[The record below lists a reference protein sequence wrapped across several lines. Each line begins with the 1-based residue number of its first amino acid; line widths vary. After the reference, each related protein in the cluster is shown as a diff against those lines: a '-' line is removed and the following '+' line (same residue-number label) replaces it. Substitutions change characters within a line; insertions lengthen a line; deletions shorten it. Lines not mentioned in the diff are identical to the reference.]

1 MIKFKQGILGATS
14 QAHTF
19 FIMSGMYICQYR
31 LASQCLITE
40 ETRCKCVFTVRM
52 SSCCSLSLAE
62 LLPGSQITEK
72 LNSAKGAF
80 SAPKEKI
87 ESRKGY
93 GYICVLTWGECWRPI
108 SKLTTHTYRNHALC
122 ITRKRGCPPSTTILS
137 SSICYLSKNC
147 ATEIVLLFDQQMP
160 TSMLKFAPAHC
171 AEWCFTTLCRLAKL
185 GWYGRTIQIL
195 PWRFL
200 TLWASQLLEC
210 LATGCQSLTRCS
222 TKADSLQHS
231 LQHHIA
237 GGRGGGG
244 AAISLAGHISTFIY
258 LRELSKAL
266 LHTRKWQALWQ
277 ANGKWRAKC
286 TSFNGLW
293 QCWANSIKRQQKHFL
308 PHQYVRL
315 WPRYGLITYL
325 SDKSH
330 LADIAIVTASVFEI
344 WVLPLTLAVE
354 EPMHFKL
361 D

>member
-237 GGRGGGG
+237 GGRGAVPPSPSRGIFQLLYICGNF
-244 AAISLAGHISTFIY
+244 LRPCSTQESGR
-258 LRELSKAL
+258 LC
-266 LHTRKWQALWQ
+266 
-277 ANGKWRAKC
+277 GK
-286 TSFNGLW
+286 
-293 QCWANSIKRQQKHFL
+293 Q
-308 PHQYVRL
+308 
-315 WPRYGLITYL
+315 
-325 SDKSH
+325 
-330 LADIAIVTASVFEI
+330 TASGEQSAP
-344 WVLPLTLAVE
+344 PLTVCGNVE
-354 EPMHFKL
+354 LTQSNGNKNISCLTNMSVFGQGMAWSLTWVTKVIWRTSQSWQPACLKYGFCHWHSQL
-361 D
+361 RSLCISN